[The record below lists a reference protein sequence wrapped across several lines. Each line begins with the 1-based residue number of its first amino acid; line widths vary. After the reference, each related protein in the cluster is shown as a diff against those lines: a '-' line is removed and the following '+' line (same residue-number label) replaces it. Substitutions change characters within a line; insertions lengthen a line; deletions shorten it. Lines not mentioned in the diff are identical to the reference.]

1 MYISDE
7 KVYFGE
13 NYGSGVFSDNMRY
26 RLSPT
31 KRKRCRSRSLDQSS
45 LQLPGCYED
54 KSAVLLKVKVLNT
67 TPPAPVR
74 RSSINRFQTIIAQQ
88 KQVLC
93 STLNMVYNLRHSI
106 YMS

>member
-7 KVYFGE
+7 KVYFGD
-13 NYGSGVFSDNMRY
+13 NCGSGVFSDNMRY

-45 LQLPGCYED
+45 LQLPDCYDE

-74 RSSINRFQTIIAQQ
+74 RSSLNRFQTIIAQQ
-88 KQVLC
+88 QKQVLC
-93 STLNMVYNLRHSI
+93 SHMV
-106 YMS
+106 